1 MVTEK
6 EKMLNNEPYYAAD
19 ETLLKER
26 LFIKDKIYDYNLLKP
41 SLVEERKKLIK
52 NIIGKTGENIWVE
65 SPFQCDYGYNI
76 EVGDNFYSNHNLV
89 ILDVSKVVIGKNV
102 FIGPNVG
109 IYAAGHPIDAKMR
122 ATGLEFGKPV
132 HIGNDVWIG
141 GNVVILPGV
150 CIGDNVVIGAG
161 SVVVKD
167 IPSNCVAVGNPCKVV
182 KELT

>member
-1 MVTEK
+1 MVSEK
-6 EKMLNNEPYYAAD
+6 EKMLNNEPYYATD

-41 SLVEERKKLIK
+41 SLVEERKKQIK

-89 ILDVSKVVIGKNV
+89 ILDVSKVVMGKNV

-109 IYAAGHPIDAKMR
+109 IYTAGHPIDAKIR

-132 HIGNDVWIG
+132 YIGNDVWIG

-150 CIGDNVVIGAG
+150 NIGDNVVIGAG
-161 SVVVKD
+161 SVIVKD